1 MDGSGTA
8 GNGTGAAAP
17 APSGA
22 PPPQEAVDAGEQ
34 IGVVGSPSSTSRLS
48 VDVLGSR
55 AARSLAGALAVLR
68 FEQDGRS
75 AYALGQV
82 TEVVLDNPFMRDPTL
97 KGLIRQHGSVD
108 PITGGHDTHAAEML
122 VSAVFV
128 EDGPGRL
135 RQGSM
140 GTVPPTGTPVRLA
153 SDRALAALTAP
164 CAGRTVSIGRVPGA
178 GDAAALPSWFRHFG
192 PPGEGGTGEASHVG
206 IFGKTGSGKSVL
218 AKMILLSYM
227 RHRSMSFVVLDPQG
241 EFARTAGDPA
251 LAPHLRGMGRSV
263 RVHSLHDLLLRPDR
277 DLFMRLL
284 VRSGLLRRLGV
295 QAEENQGYA
304 AEEVWTILSG
314 RYDAGHGR
322 YPGGIALP
330 AAHTR
335 EAFSYVINRLGHARR
350 SASGGTVHPAATR
363 IYASQ
368 QTRDRLLLSLEGA
381 DNDDNFAAWRGVL
394 FLFGRPE
401 MSGTR
406 CVSEVVS
413 DVGRADG
420 AAVVLD
426 LDETS
431 VPEELFWNDEVRAIV
446 VNHMLDEI
454 VAAARRRYAERGGGL
469 NTLVVLDEAHRF
481 APRGALGPGQA
492 GDGDDA
498 ELAPLRATLRDAVRT
513 TRKYGLGWMFVSQ
526 TLASLDRE
534 IISQLRMYFFGYGL
548 AWGSELD
555 ALGDLIGGNPSALRL
570 YQQFRD
576 PESSLGERKYPFMA
590 LGPSSPLSF
599 SLIPMFFES
608 LRFPDEFLAGAGG
621 GGGDAA
627 AAAAAAAG
635 EGAGD
640 GAQ

>member
-1 MDGSGTA
+1 MRLGGGSGD
-8 GNGTGAAAP
+8 TGGAVP
-17 APSGA
+17 APRA
-22 PPPQEAVDAGEQ
+22 AVDASEQ
-34 IGVVGSPSSTSRLS
+34 VGVVGSPSSTSRLS
-48 VDVLGSR
+48 VDVLGSK

-68 FEQDGRS
+68 FEQDGLA

-82 TEVVLDNPFMRDPTL
+82 TEVSLDNPFMRDPTL

-128 EDGPGRL
+128 EDGQGRIA
-135 RQGSM
+135 QGSM

-153 SDRALAALTAP
+153 DGGAIAALTAP
-164 CAGRTVSIGRVPGA
+164 CAGQTVSIGRVPGA
-178 GDAAALPSWFRHFG
+178 GMPNTAMPSWFRHFG
-192 PPGEGGTGEASHVG
+192 PPAEGGTGEASHIG

-227 RHRSMSFVVLDPQG
+227 QHRGMSFIVLDPQG
-241 EFARTAGDPA
+241 EFARLARDAA
-251 LAPHLRGMGRSV
+251 LAPRLRDMGRDV

-322 YPGGIALP
+322 YPGGIALA

-350 SASGGTVHPAATR
+350 SATGETVRPAATR

-368 QTRDRLLLSLEGA
+368 QTRERLLLSLETA
-381 DNDDNFAAWRGVL
+381 DNDDNFRAWQGVL
-394 FLFGRPE
+394 FLFGRPK
-401 MSGTR
+401 MSGTKR
-406 CVSEVVS
+406 VSEVAGG
-413 DVGRADG
+413 VGRGDG

-431 VPEELFWNDEVRAIV
+431 VPGTLFWNDEVRAIV
-446 VNHMLDEI
+446 VNHTLDEI
-454 VAAARRRYAERGGGL
+454 VAAARRRYVERGGGL

-481 APRGALGPGQA
+481 APRGALGRGPAG
-492 GDGDDA
+492 GDGDGA

-576 PESSLGERKYPFMA
+576 PESSLGERRYPFMA

-608 LRFPDEFLAGAGG
+608 LQFPDEFLAGAAGG
-621 GGGDAA
+621 GAA
-627 AAAAAAAG
+627 AAEGAAAG
-635 EGAGD
+635 AAAVGGTA
-640 GAQ
+640 

>member
-1 MDGSGTA
+1 MGG
-8 GNGTGAAAP
+8 GNGGSISAGGEAAVAP
-17 APSGA
+17 RD
-22 PPPQEAVDAGEQ
+22 AVDAGEQ
-34 IGVVGSPSSTSRLS
+34 VGVVGSPSSTSRLS
-48 VDVLGSR
+48 VDVLGSK
-55 AARSLAGALAVLR
+55 ADRSLAGALVVLR
-68 FEQDGRS
+68 FEQDGRT

-82 TEVVLDNPFMRDPTL
+82 TEVLLDNPFMRDPTL

-128 EDGPGRL
+128 EGERGRIE
-135 RQGSM
+135 QGSM

-153 SDRALAALTAP
+153 SAGAIASLTAP
-164 CAGRTVSIGRVPGA
+164 CAGLTTSIGRAPGA
-178 GDAAALPSWFRHFG
+178 GGGAASAALPSWFRHFG
-192 PPGEGGTGEASHVG
+192 PAEEGGTGEASHVG

-227 RHRSMSFVVLDPQG
+227 RHRGMSFVVLDPQG
-241 EFARTAGDPA
+241 EFARMSRDAS
-251 LAPHLRGMGRSV
+251 LAPHLRGMGRDV
-263 RVHSLHDLLLRPDR
+263 RVHSLHGLLLRPDR

-322 YPGGIALP
+322 YPDGIAL
-330 AAHTR
+330 ASAHTR

-350 SASGGTVHPAATR
+350 SAAGGTVHPAATR

-368 QTRDRLLLSLEGA
+368 QTRERLLLSLEAA
-381 DNDDNFAAWRGVL
+381 DSDDNFRAWQGVL

-406 CVSEVVS
+406 YVSEVVGE
-413 DVGRADG
+413 VGRAGGGGDG
-420 AAVVLD
+420 GTAVVLD

-431 VPEELFWNDEVRAIV
+431 VPGTLFWNDEVRAIV

-454 VAAARRRYAERGGGL
+454 VAAARRRYVERGGGL

-481 APRGALGPGQA
+481 APRGALGRGPA
-492 GDGDDA
+492 GGGDADGA

-534 IISQLRMYFFGYGL
+534 IVSQLRMYFFGYGL

-576 PESSLGERKYPFMA
+576 PESGLGERKYPFMA

-608 LRFPDEFLAGAGG
+608 LRFPDEFLAGAAAGG
-621 GGGDAA
+621 EGDAA
-627 AAAAAAAG
+627 QAG
-635 EGAGD
+635 PP
-640 GAQ
+640 

>member
-1 MDGSGTA
+1 MSAPGGRAGETGGGATA
-8 GNGTGAAAP
+8 P
-17 APSGA
+17 R
-22 PPPQEAVDAGEQ
+22 EAVDAGEQ
-34 IGVVGSPSSTSRLS
+34 VGVVGSPSSTSRLS
-48 VDVLGSR
+48 VDVLGSK

-68 FEQDGRS
+68 FEQDGAA

-82 TEVVLDNPFMRDPTL
+82 TEVSLDNPFMRDPTL

-108 PITGGHDTHAAEML
+108 PITGGHDTHTAEML

-128 EDGPGRL
+128 EDGRGGV

-153 SDRALAALTAP
+153 SAGALAALTAP
-164 CAGRTVSIGRVPGA
+164 CAGLTVSIGRVPGTGEA
-178 GDAAALPSWFRHFG
+178 AAALPSWFRHFG
-192 PPGEGGTGEASHVG
+192 PPEEGGTGEASHVG

-218 AKMILLSYM
+218 ARMILLSYM
-227 RHRSMSFVVLDPQG
+227 RHRGMSFVVLDPQG
-241 EFARTAGDPA
+241 EFARMAGDAA
-251 LAPHLRGMGRSV
+251 LAPLLRGMGRDV
-263 RVHSLHDLLLRPDR
+263 RVHSLHGLLLRPDR
-277 DLFMRLL
+277 GLFMRLL

-322 YPGGIALP
+322 YPGGIALA

-335 EAFSYVINRLGHARR
+335 EAFSYVVNRLGHARR
-350 SASGGTVHPAATR
+350 SAAGGTVHPAATR

-368 QTRDRLLLSLEGA
+368 QTRERFLLSLETA
-381 DNDDNFAAWRGVL
+381 DNDDNFAAWQGVL

-401 MSGTR
+401 MSGTTL
-406 CVSEVVS
+406 VSEVVGG
-413 DVGRADG
+413 VGRRGDG

-431 VPEELFWNDEVRAIV
+431 VPGTLFWNDEVRAIV
-446 VNHMLDEI
+446 VNHILDEI
-454 VAAARRRYAERGGGL
+454 VASARRRYAERGGGL

-481 APRGALGPGQA
+481 APRGVLARGPA
-492 GDGDDA
+492 GGGGGAAAADDGA

-534 IISQLRMYFFGYGL
+534 IVSQLRMYFFGYGL

-576 PESSLGERKYPFMA
+576 PESSLGERRYPFMA

-599 SLIPMFFES
+599 SLIPLFFES
-608 LRFPDEFLAGAGG
+608 LRFPDEFVAG
-621 GGGDAA
+621 
-627 AAAAAAAG
+627 AAG
-635 EGAGD
+635 EGEGGGSG
-640 GAQ
+640 GAPGGAAQA

>member
-1 MDGSGTA
+1 MGGEGGGSSSGEDA
-8 GNGTGAAAP
+8 GAGGASP
-17 APSGA
+17 RD
-22 PPPQEAVDAGEQ
+22 AVDAGEQ
-34 IGVVGSPSSTSRLS
+34 VGVVGSPSSTSRLS
-48 VDVLGSR
+48 IDVLGSK
-55 AARSLAGALAVLR
+55 ADRSLAGALVVLR
-68 FEQDGRS
+68 FGQDGRT

-82 TEVVLDNPFMRDPTL
+82 TEVSLENPFMRDPTL

-128 EDGPGRL
+128 EGDRGRIE
-135 RQGSM
+135 QGSM

-153 SDRALAALTAP
+153 SAGAIAALTAP
-164 CAGRTVSIGRVPGA
+164 CAGLTTSIGRAPG
-178 GDAAALPSWFRHFG
+178 AAALPSWFRHFG
-192 PPGEGGTGEASHVG
+192 PAGEGGTGEASHLG

-227 RHRSMSFVVLDPQG
+227 RHRGMSFVVLDPQG
-241 EFARTAGDPA
+241 EFARMSRDAS
-251 LAPHLRGMGRSV
+251 LAPHLRGMGKDV
-263 RVHSLHDLLLRPDR
+263 RVHSLHGLLLRPDR

-322 YPGGIALP
+322 YPDGIAL
-330 AAHTR
+330 ASAHTR

-368 QTRDRLLLSLEGA
+368 QTRERLLLSLEAA
-381 DNDDNFAAWRGVL
+381 DNDDNFRAWQGVL

-406 CVSEVVS
+406 YVSEVVGE
-413 DVGRADG
+413 VGRAGAGAG

-431 VPEELFWNDEVRAIV
+431 VPRTLFWNDEVRAIV

-481 APRGALGPGQA
+481 APRGALGRGPA
-492 GDGDDA
+492 GGDADGA

-608 LRFPDEFLAGAGG
+608 LRFPDEFLAGA
-621 GGGDAA
+621 
-627 AAAAAAAG
+627 AAG
-635 EGAGD
+635 GAEAEQAG
-640 GAQ
+640 

>member
-1 MDGSGTA
+1 MDGHDTVA
-8 GNGTGAAAP
+8 GGNAAAP
-17 APSGA
+17 TFAPA
-22 PPPQEAVDAGEQ
+22 PQEAVDAGEQ
-34 IGVVGSPSSTSRLS
+34 VGVVGSPSSTSRLS
-48 VDVLGSR
+48 VDVLGSK
-55 AARSLAGALAVLR
+55 ASRSLAGALAVLR
-68 FEQDGRS
+68 FEQDGRT

-108 PITGGHDTHAAEML
+108 PITGGHDVHAAEML
-122 VSAVFV
+122 VSAVLV
-128 EDGPGRL
+128 EDGQGSV

-178 GDAAALPSWFRHFG
+178 GGAVAMPSWFRHFG
-192 PPGEGGTGEASHVG
+192 PPAEGGTGEASHVG

-227 RHRSMSFVVLDPQG
+227 RHRGMSFVVLDPQG
-241 EFARTAGDPA
+241 EFARMAGDA
-251 LAPHLRGMGRSV
+251 SLAPHLRGMGRAV
-263 RVHSLHDLLLRPDR
+263 HVHSLHDLLLRPDR

-322 YPGGIALP
+322 YPDGIAL
-330 AAHTR
+330 ASAHTR

-350 SASGGTVHPAATR
+350 SASGETVHPAATR

-368 QTRDRLLLSLEGA
+368 QTRERLLLSLEAA
-381 DNDDNFAAWRGVL
+381 DSDDNFAAWQGVL

-406 CVSEVVS
+406 FVSEVV
-413 DVGRADG
+413 GEMGGADG
-420 AAVVLD
+420 AAAVLD

-431 VPEELFWNDEVRAIV
+431 VPDALFWNDEVRAIV
-446 VNHMLDEI
+446 VNHILDEI
-454 VAAARRRYAERGGGL
+454 VASARRRYAEMGGGL

-481 APRGALGPGQA
+481 APRGPLGRGPA
-492 GDGDDA
+492 GGGGGDDGDA
-498 ELAPLRATLRDAVRT
+498 EVAPLRATLRDAVRT

-534 IISQLRMYFFGYGL
+534 IVSQLRMYFFGYGL

-608 LRFPDEFLAGAGG
+608 LRFPGEFLAGAAAVD
-621 GGGDAA
+621 GD
-627 AAAAAAAG
+627 G
-635 EGAGD
+635 DGDSGGAG
-640 GAQ
+640 AQ

>member
-1 MDGSGTA
+1 MDGSGSA
-8 GNGTGAAAP
+8 GNETGAASP
-17 APSGA
+17 R
-22 PPPQEAVDAGEQ
+22 EAVDAGEQ
-34 IGVVGSPSSTSRLS
+34 VGVVGSPSSTSRLS
-48 VDVLGSR
+48 VDVLGSK

-68 FEQDGRS
+68 FEQDGGE

-82 TEVVLDNPFMRDPTL
+82 TEVSLDNPFMRDPTL
-97 KGLIRQHGSVD
+97 KALIRQHGSVD

-128 EDGPGRL
+128 EDGPGAV

-153 SDRALAALTAP
+153 GAGAIAALTAP
-164 CAGRTVSIGRVPGA
+164 CAGATSTIGRVPGA
-178 GDAAALPSWFRHFG
+178 GGPAAYLPSWFRHFG
-192 PPGEGGTGEASHVG
+192 PPAEGGTGEASHVG

-218 AKMILLSYM
+218 ARMILLSYM
-227 RHRSMSFVVLDPQG
+227 RHRGMSFVVLDPQG
-241 EFARTAGDPA
+241 EFARMAGDAA
-251 LAPHLRGMGRSV
+251 LAPLLRGMGRDL
-263 RVHSLHDLLLRPDR
+263 RVHSLHGLLLRPDR
-277 DLFMRLL
+277 ALFMRLL

-304 AEEVWTILSG
+304 AEEVWAILLG
-314 RYDAGHGR
+314 KYDAGHGR
-322 YPGGIALP
+322 FPDGIALA

-335 EAFSYVINRLGHARR
+335 EAFTYVVNRLGHARR
-350 SASGGTVHPAATR
+350 SAGGGTVHPAAAR

-368 QTRDRLLLSLEGA
+368 QTRERLLLSLEAA
-381 DNDDNFAAWRGVL
+381 DTDDNFAAWQGVL

-406 CVSEVVS
+406 CVSEVVGE
-413 DVGRADG
+413 VCGGAG

-431 VPEELFWNDEVRAIV
+431 APEALFWSDEVRAIV
-446 VNHMLDEI
+446 VNHVLDEI

-481 APRGALGPGQA
+481 APRGPLAPAGA
-492 GDGDDA
+492 GDGDGA
-498 ELAPLRATLRDAVRT
+498 ELSPLRATLRDAVRT

-534 IISQLRMYFFGYGL
+534 IVSQLRMYFFGYGL

-576 PESSLGERKYPFMA
+576 PESSLGERTYPFMA

-608 LRFPDEFLAGAGG
+608 LRFPDEFV
-621 GGGDAA
+621 

-635 EGAGD
+635 GGGGEGGGPAG
-640 GAQ
+640 

>member
-1 MDGSGTA
+1 MRPVEDGNGVEDGGSGA
-8 GNGTGAAAP
+8 YSP
-17 APSGA
+17 APV
-22 PPPQEAVDAGEQ
+22 PQEAVDAGEQ

-48 VDVLGSR
+48 VDVLGAK
-55 AARSLAGALAVLR
+55 AARSLAGALAILR
-68 FEQDGRS
+68 FEQDGRA

-97 KGLIRQHGSVD
+97 KGLIRQHGTVD
-108 PITGGHDTHAAEML
+108 PITGGHDVHAAEML

-128 EDGPGRL
+128 EDGQGGV

-140 GTVPPTGTPVRLA
+140 GTVPPTGTPVRIA

-164 CAGRTVSIGRVPGA
+164 CAGSTVSIGRVPGA
-178 GDAAALPSWFRHFG
+178 GGAVAMPSWFRHFG
-192 PPGEGGTGEASHVG
+192 PTEEGGTGEASHVG

-227 RHRSMSFVVLDPQG
+227 RHRGMSFVVLDPQG
-241 EFARTAGDPA
+241 EFARTVRDPA
-251 LAPHLRGMGRSV
+251 LAPHLRGMGRDV

-284 VRSGLLRRLGV
+284 VRSGLLRRIGV

-304 AEEVWTILSG
+304 AEEVWAILSG

-322 YPGGIALP
+322 YPDGIALA

-350 SASGGTVHPAATR
+350 SASGETVHPAATR

-368 QTRDRLLLSLEGA
+368 QTRERLLLSLEAA
-381 DNDDNFAAWRGVL
+381 DSDDNFAAWRGVL
-394 FLFGRPE
+394 LLFGRPE

-406 CVSEVVS
+406 LVSEVVGQM
-413 DVGRADG
+413 GRGDG

-431 VPEELFWNDEVRAIV
+431 APEALFWSDEVRAIV
-446 VNHMLDEI
+446 VNHTLGEI

-481 APRGALGPGQA
+481 APRGPLGRGTA
-492 GDGDDA
+492 GGGDDGDA

-534 IISQLRMYFFGYGL
+534 IVSQLRMYFFGYGL

-608 LRFPDEFLAGAGG
+608 LRFPDEFLAAAAGEE
-621 GGGDAA
+621 GGGDA
-627 AAAAAAAG
+627 
-635 EGAGD
+635 

>member
-1 MDGSGTA
+1 MAD
-8 GNGTGAAAP
+8 GNGVEDGG
-17 APSGA
+17 SGA
-22 PPPQEAVDAGEQ
+22 PVPATAPQEAVDAGEQ

-48 VDVLGSR
+48 VDVLGSK
-55 AARSLAGALAVLR
+55 AARSLAGALAILR
-68 FEQDGRS
+68 FGQDGRV

-82 TEVVLDNPFMRDPTL
+82 TEVVLENPFMRDPTL
-97 KGLIRQHGSVD
+97 KGLIRQHGTVD
-108 PITGGHDTHAAEML
+108 PITGGHDVHAAEML

-128 EDGPGRL
+128 EDGQGSI

-140 GTVPPTGTPVRLA
+140 GTVPPTGTPVRIA
-153 SDRALAALTAP
+153 SDGALAALTAP
-164 CAGRTVSIGRVPGA
+164 CAGATVSIGRVPGA
-178 GDAAALPSWFRHFG
+178 GGAVAMPSWFRHFG
-192 PPGEGGTGEASHVG
+192 PPEEGGTGEASHVG

-227 RHRSMSFVVLDPQG
+227 RHRGMSFVVLDPQG
-241 EFARTAGDPA
+241 EFARTVRDPA
-251 LAPHLRGMGRSV
+251 LAPHLRGMGRDV
-263 RVHSLHDLLLRPDR
+263 RVHSLHGLLLRPDR

-284 VRSGLLRRLGV
+284 VRSGLLRRIGV

-322 YPGGIALP
+322 YPDGIALSS
-330 AAHTR
+330 AHAR

-350 SASGGTVHPAATR
+350 SASGETVHPAATR

-368 QTRDRLLLSLEGA
+368 QTRERLLLSLEAA
-381 DNDDNFAAWRGVL
+381 DSDDNIAAWQGVL

-406 CVSEVVS
+406 FVSEVVGEM
-413 DVGRADG
+413 GRGDG

-431 VPEELFWNDEVRAIV
+431 APEELFWNDEVRAIV
-446 VNHMLDEI
+446 VNHTLDEI

-481 APRGALGPGQA
+481 APRGPLGRGPA
-492 GDGDDA
+492 GGGGGDDGDA

-534 IISQLRMYFFGYGL
+534 IVSQLRMYFFGYGL

-608 LRFPDEFLAGAGG
+608 LRFPDEFLAGAA
-621 GGGDAA
+621 GGDMG
-627 AAAAAAAG
+627 AAAAAG
-635 EGAGD
+635 AR
-640 GAQ
+640 

>member
-1 MDGSGTA
+1 MADGSGVED
-8 GNGTGAAAP
+8 GG
-17 APSGA
+17 SGA
-22 PPPQEAVDAGEQ
+22 PVPATAPQEAVDAGEQ

-48 VDVLGSR
+48 VDVLGSK
-55 AARSLAGALAVLR
+55 AARSLAGALAILR
-68 FEQDGRS
+68 FRQDGRV

-82 TEVVLDNPFMRDPTL
+82 TEVVLENPFMRDPTL
-97 KGLIRQHGSVD
+97 KGLIRQHGTVD
-108 PITGGHDTHAAEML
+108 PITGGHDVHAAEML

-128 EDGPGRL
+128 EDGQGSI

-140 GTVPPTGTPVRLA
+140 GTVPPTGTPVRIA
-153 SDRALAALTAP
+153 SDGALAALTAP
-164 CAGRTVSIGRVPGA
+164 CAGATVSIGRVPGA
-178 GDAAALPSWFRHFG
+178 GGAVAMPSWFRHFG
-192 PPGEGGTGEASHVG
+192 PPEEGGTGEASHVG

-227 RHRSMSFVVLDPQG
+227 RHRGMSFVVLDPQG
-241 EFARTAGDPA
+241 EFARTVRDPA
-251 LAPHLRGMGRSV
+251 LAPHLRGMGRDV
-263 RVHSLHDLLLRPDR
+263 RVHSLHGLLLRPDR

-284 VRSGLLRRLGV
+284 VRSGLLRRIGV

-322 YPGGIALP
+322 YPDGIALSS
-330 AAHTR
+330 AHAR

-350 SASGGTVHPAATR
+350 SASGETVHPAATR

-368 QTRDRLLLSLEGA
+368 QTRERLLLSLEAA
-381 DNDDNFAAWRGVL
+381 DSDDNFEAWQGVL

-406 CVSEVVS
+406 FVSEVV
-413 DVGRADG
+413 GEMGGGDG

-431 VPEELFWNDEVRAIV
+431 APEELFWNDEVRAIV
-446 VNHMLDEI
+446 VNHTLDEI

-481 APRGALGPGQA
+481 APRGPLGRGPA
-492 GDGDDA
+492 GGGGDDGDA

-534 IISQLRMYFFGYGL
+534 IVSQLRMYFFGYGL

-608 LRFPDEFLAGAGG
+608 LRFPDEFLAGAA
-621 GGGDAA
+621 GGDMG
-627 AAAAAAAG
+627 AAAAAG
-635 EGAGD
+635 AR
-640 GAQ
+640 

>member
-1 MDGSGTA
+1 MDDGGSG
-8 GNGTGAAAP
+8 GKGGGGGAAAP
-17 APSGA
+17 HV
-22 PPPQEAVDAGEQ
+22 AVDAGEQ
-34 IGVVGSPSSTSRLS
+34 VGVVGSPSSTSRLS
-48 VDVLGSR
+48 VDVLGPKAS
-55 AARSLAGALAVLR
+55 RSLAGALVVLR
-68 FEQDGRS
+68 FEQDGRA

-82 TEVVLDNPFMRDPTL
+82 TEVSLENPFMRDPTL
-97 KGLIRQHGSVD
+97 KGLIRQHGTVD

-128 EDGPGRL
+128 EGGQGGRME
-135 RQGSM
+135 QGSM

-153 SDRALAALTAP
+153 SPAAIAALTAP
-164 CAGRTVSIGRVPGA
+164 CAGMTVSIGRVPGGGAAA
-178 GDAAALPSWFRHFG
+178 GAAAALPSWFRHFG
-192 PPGEGGTGEASHVG
+192 PAAEGGTGEASHVG

-227 RHRSMSFVVLDPQG
+227 RHRGMSFVVLDPQG
-241 EFARTAGDPA
+241 EFARMSRDAS
-251 LAPHLRGMGRSV
+251 LAPHLRAMGREV
-263 RVHSLHDLLLRPDR
+263 RVHSLHGLLLRPDR

-304 AEEVWTILSG
+304 AEEVWAILSG

-322 YPGGIALP
+322 YPDGISLAS
-330 AAHTR
+330 AHAR

-350 SASGGTVHPAATR
+350 SAAGGTVHPAATR

-368 QTRDRLLLSLEGA
+368 QTRERLLLSLEAA
-381 DNDDNFAAWRGVL
+381 DTDENFAAWQGVL

-406 CVSEVVS
+406 YVSEVVGE
-413 DVGRADG
+413 VGRAGGG

-426 LDETS
+426 WTRRAC
-431 VPEELFWNDEVRAIV
+431 PATLFWNDEVRTIV
-446 VNHMLDEI
+446 ANHMLDEI

-481 APRGALGPGQA
+481 APRGALGLGPA
-492 GDGDDA
+492 GGGADDGA

-608 LRFPDEFLAGAGG
+608 LRFPDEFLEGAAGG
-621 GGGDAA
+621 GAQDARP
-627 AAAAAAAG
+627 
-635 EGAGD
+635 
-640 GAQ
+640 

>member
-1 MDGSGTA
+1 MA
-8 GNGTGAAAP
+8 GRTGEGAGAASP
-17 APSGA
+17 R
-22 PPPQEAVDAGEQ
+22 EAVDAGEQ

-48 VDVLGSR
+48 VDVLGSK
-55 AARSLAGALAVLR
+55 ASRSLAGELVVLR
-68 FEQDGRS
+68 FEQDGRP

-82 TEVVLDNPFMRDPTL
+82 TEVSLENPFMRDPTL

-122 VSAVFV
+122 VSAVFA
-128 EDGPGRL
+128 EGGAGRMG
-135 RQGSM
+135 QGSM

-153 SDRALAALTAP
+153 TAGAIAALTAP
-164 CAGRTVSIGRVPGA
+164 CAGLTVSIGRVPGA
-178 GDAAALPSWFRHFG
+178 GEPAALPSWFRHFG
-192 PPGEGGTGEASHVG
+192 PPSEGGTGEASHLG

-227 RHRSMSFVVLDPQG
+227 RHRGMSFVVLDPQG
-241 EFARTAGDPA
+241 EFARMAGDDA
-251 LAPHLRGMGRSV
+251 LAPLLRGAGREV
-263 RVHSLHDLLLRPDR
+263 RVHSLHGLLLKPDR
-277 DLFMRLL
+277 GLFMRLL

-304 AEEVWTILSG
+304 AEEVWAILSG

-322 YPGGIALP
+322 YPQGIAL
-330 AAHTR
+330 ASAHTR
-335 EAFSYVINRLGHARR
+335 EAFSYVVNRLGHARR
-350 SASGGTVHPAATR
+350 TAAGGTVHPAAAR

-368 QTRDRLLLSLEGA
+368 QTRERLLLSLEEA
-381 DNDDNFAAWRGVL
+381 DSDDNFGAWQGVL

-401 MSGTR
+401 MSDTR
-406 CVSEVVS
+406 RVSEVVGG
-413 DVGRADG
+413 VGRGDG

-431 VPEELFWNDEVRAIV
+431 APPGLFWNDEVRAIV
-446 VNHMLDEI
+446 VNHILDEI

-469 NTLVVLDEAHRF
+469 NALVVLDEAHRF
-481 APRGALGPGQA
+481 APRGALGRGPAA
-492 GDGDDA
+492 GDDEGA

-534 IISQLRMYFFGYGL
+534 IVSQLRMYFFGYGL

-576 PESSLGERKYPFMA
+576 PESSLGDRKYPFMA

-608 LRFPDEFLAGAGG
+608 LRFPDEFLAGAAGGGEGG
-621 GGGDAA
+621 GGGGGGE
-627 AAAAAAAG
+627 AG
-635 EGAGD
+635 
-640 GAQ
+640 

>member
-1 MDGSGTA
+1 MADGNGIEDGGSGPSVQATA
-8 GNGTGAAAP
+8 
-17 APSGA
+17 
-22 PPPQEAVDAGEQ
+22 PQEAVDAGEQ

-48 VDVLGSR
+48 VDVLGSK
-55 AARSLAGALAVLR
+55 AARSLAGALAILR
-68 FEQDGRS
+68 FGQDGRT

-82 TEVVLDNPFMRDPTL
+82 TEVVLENPFMRDPTL
-97 KGLIRQHGSVD
+97 KGLIRQHGTVD
-108 PITGGHDTHAAEML
+108 PITGGHDVHAAEML

-128 EDGPGRL
+128 EDGQGSI

-140 GTVPPTGTPVRLA
+140 GTVPPTGTPVRIA
-153 SDRALAALTAP
+153 SDGALAALTAP
-164 CAGRTVSIGRVPGA
+164 CAGATVSIGRVPGA
-178 GDAAALPSWFRHFG
+178 GGAVAMPSWFRHFG
-192 PPGEGGTGEASHVG
+192 PPEEGGTGEASHVG

-227 RHRSMSFVVLDPQG
+227 RHRGMSFVVLDPQG
-241 EFARTAGDPA
+241 EFARTVRDPA
-251 LAPHLRGMGRSV
+251 LAPHLRGMGRDV
-263 RVHSLHDLLLRPDR
+263 RVHSLHGLLLRPDR

-284 VRSGLLRRLGV
+284 VRSGLLRRIGV

-322 YPGGIALP
+322 YPDGIALSS
-330 AAHTR
+330 AHAR

-350 SASGGTVHPAATR
+350 SASGETVHPAATR

-368 QTRDRLLLSLEGA
+368 QTRERLLLSLEAA
-381 DNDDNFAAWRGVL
+381 DSDDNFAAWQGVL

-406 CVSEVVS
+406 FVSEVV
-413 DVGRADG
+413 GEMGGGDG

-431 VPEELFWNDEVRAIV
+431 APEELFWNDEVRAIV
-446 VNHMLDEI
+446 VNHTLDEI

-481 APRGALGPGQA
+481 APRGPLGRGPA
-492 GDGDDA
+492 GGGGDDDGA

-534 IISQLRMYFFGYGL
+534 IVSQLRMYFFGYGL

-608 LRFPDEFLAGAGG
+608 LRFPDEFLAGAA
-621 GGGDAA
+621 GGDMG
-627 AAAAAAAG
+627 AAAAG
-635 EGAGD
+635 AR
-640 GAQ
+640 